1 MWELLRSVPWWGCV
15 VLCFVAWSLFEF
27 ICNTAQ
33 HTLADENECER
44 PKSLINFFFSGRKK

>member
-27 ICNTAQ
+27 CNTAQ